1 MGTREEFYENGE
13 LINVIDTRVLEEE
26 KPIAVK
32 ILKDRAYKVLSK
44 TDWYV
49 TRLAERSVAIP
60 AAIATERAA
69 IIAHVDSMEAAIL
82 DANSLEALG
91 QVDYMSFFAE
101 DE

>member
-1 MGTREEFYENGE
+1 MGVRQEFYENGE

-32 ILKDRAYKVLSK
+32 ILKDKAYDVLLK

-49 TRLAERSVAIP
+49 IRLEERSKAIP

-69 IIAHVDSMEAAIL
+69 IIAHVDSMEAAIS
-82 DANSLEALG
+82 DSDTLEELG

>member
-1 MGTREEFYENGE
+1 MGTRQEFYENGE
-13 LINVIDTRVLEEE
+13 LVNVIDTRVLEEE

-32 ILKDRAYKVLSK
+32 ILKDKAYEVLLK

-49 TRLAERSVAIP
+49 VRLEERSVAIP

-69 IIAHVDSMEAAIL
+69 IIAHVDSSEAAIL
-82 DANSLEALG
+82 DANSLEVLG